1 MPYKITS
8 STGKQQF
15 PPMLKQL
22 LDEIETDVWVMHACK
37 PESKTS
43 RDDVVRETVQLLG
56 RYVNQRLIVNATAF
70 CDESVNH
77 EKIWAAGECY
87 MMVSINV
94 THSLSVV
101 VRYYIGDPNPDR
113 YFNVGLPVS
122 PFTALLNEHAQAKK
136 VAAEAQALVNELWT
150 RVKAE
155 CPHTHLMAKAD
166 HVPGGYLD
174 KGYSNYWDEC
184 DVCGHRENE
193 RRVVGCYG

>member
-56 RYVNQRLIVNATAF
+56 RYVNQRLIVNGIAI
-70 CDESVNH
+70 CDASVNH

-87 MMVSINV
+87 MMVAINI
-94 THSLSVV
+94 THTMSVV
-101 VRYYIGDPNPDR
+101 VRYYLKSPDHDQ
-113 YFNVGLPVS
+113 YFVLPLPFN
-122 PFTALLNEHAQAKK
+122 PFTALLEEHAQAKK
-136 VAAEAQALVNELWT
+136 ILAEDQALVDELWA
-150 RVKAE
+150 RVRAE
-155 CPHTHLMAKAD
+155 CPHTHMMAKGD
-166 HVPGGYLD
+166 HIPGGYLD
-174 KGYSNYWDEC
+174 KGYSHYWDEC
-184 DVCGHRENE
+184 SVCGYKDNE
-193 RRVVGCYG
+193 RRVEGHYG